1 MQALPRDS
9 ERFAE
14 YRPKG
19 FAYDYESGQQH
30 MSKDWRPALQEDA
43 VPAER
48 ARSRYTTE
56 FPGRHYTH
64 TGAAQGVTNTY
75 HVPGAHYAWPQ
86 ANKVTKNLIYQM
98 GKPGPRRPVNEPA
111 HGGL

>member
-43 VPAER
+43 ALAN
-48 ARSRYTTE
+48 ARRLLANL
-56 FPGRHYTH
+56 PQQQHQAPQP
-64 TGAAQGVTNTY
+64 TGLACN
-75 HVPGAHYAWPQ
+75 
-86 ANKVTKNLIYQM
+86 
-98 GKPGPRRPVNEPA
+98 
-111 HGGL
+111 